1 MPTKKVTT
9 QSAST
14 KKTATPKA
22 AAPAK
27 KPVESTAVSP
37 PASTQKATEPPTAVE
52 TPAAAEK
59 PAAAPAVAAKPTA
72 DAPSKKTTT
81 ATKKTTAKP
90 APAKAEAAKKT
101 TPKPKAPPAAVT
113 RIVAKVD
120 IGYGNNLY
128 VRGEGAELSWTQGTL
143 MENTAGDE
151 WSWSTQTATEPL
163 TFKFLINDELWSAGD
178 NLTVAPGESSISS
191 PVF

>member
-27 KPVESTAVSP
+27 KPVESAAVSP
-37 PASTQKATEPPTAVE
+37 PASTQKAAEPPVVAT
-52 TPAAAEK
+52 EK

-81 ATKKTTAKP
+81 AAKKTTAKP
-90 APAKAEAAKKT
+90 APAKAEATKKT
-101 TPKPKAPPAAVT
+101 TPKPKATPAAVT
-113 RIVAKVD
+113 RIIAKVD

-128 VRGEGAELSWTQGTL
+128 VRGEGAELSWTQGAL

-151 WSWSTQTATEPL
+151 WSWSTQTASEPL

-178 NLTVAPGESSISS
+178 NLTVVPGESSISS